1 MNVHRSK
8 TAGRDLA
15 PMPNSSDTLST
26 EPSQG
31 FVTTPL
37 VEQITRRALTYL
49 QAGYPVHFA
58 GVAGTGKTTLA
69 FHVAAQLI
77 FYHKPVHVRAK
88 HKK

>member
-1 MNVHRSK
+1 
-8 TAGRDLA
+8 
-15 PMPNSSDTLST
+15 MPNSSDTLST
-26 EPSQG
+26 EPSLG

-69 FHVAAQLI
+69 FHVAAQL
-77 FYHKPVHVRAK
+77 
-88 HKK
+88 